1 VGDYSKVA
9 AAVAVNTTIGAAAG
23 TIATLFIAMAY
34 QYFTL
39 GEQRSMLCLPACPSP
54 CPPACSP
61 LCGCLAAAA
70 LALCVSYPSP
80 ASHLLIPCLI
90 PV

>member
-1 VGDYSKVA
+1 MGDYSKVA

-39 GEQRSMLCLPACPSP
+39 GEQGSMLCLPQPM
-54 CPPACSP
+54 PARSP

-80 ASHLLIPCLI
+80 ASHLLIPCLT